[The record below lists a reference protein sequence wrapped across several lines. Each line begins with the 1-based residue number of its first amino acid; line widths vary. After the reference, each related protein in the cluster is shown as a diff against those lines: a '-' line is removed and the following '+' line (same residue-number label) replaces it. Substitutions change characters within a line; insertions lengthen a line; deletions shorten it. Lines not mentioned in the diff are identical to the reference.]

1 MRHINFTD
9 TLDPASLERR
19 AYMAGDT
26 LTAERMA
33 RIAELEREL
42 AEAEGRLESLPTEE
56 EYSDLQVVLD
66 KHEQFFRECFRHLGG
81 YGPAPTIDDG
91 AARLAILEAIK
102 EGSRS

>member
-19 AYMAGDT
+19 AYISGDT
-26 LTAERMA
+26 RTAELLA
-33 RIAELEREL
+33 RIADLEGEL

-56 EYSDLQVVLD
+56 EYSDLD

-81 YGPAPTIDDG
+81 YGPAPTIEDG